1 MKNSGHFVIFLKK
14 FIKSIKNN
22 SINEEVFNEKFT
34 KMDLIE
40 FVFIKLF
47 WCFIKKNLKT
57 NLLIL
62 LKILFNKKKEIYV
75 KSICL
80 IHNRLRSLCILFSNR
95 KLITSITMQFFMFFF
110 TMFIELGIG
119 LQKNFGQKLVY
130 MSTLFFKNNY
140 LLMS

>member
-1 MKNSGHFVIFLKK
+1 MKNSGHFVLFLKNYIK
-14 FIKSIKNN
+14 FIKDN
-22 SINEEVFNEKFT
+22 SINKEVFNENFT
-34 KMDLIE
+34 KME
-40 FVFIKLF
+40 FNWFFLAKLF
-47 WCFIKKNLKT
+47 WCFIKKNLIT

-95 KLITSITMQFFMFFF
+95 KLITSTTMQFCMFFF

-119 LQKNFGQKLVY
+119 LQKNFGQKLV
-130 MSTLFFKNNY
+130 
-140 LLMS
+140 